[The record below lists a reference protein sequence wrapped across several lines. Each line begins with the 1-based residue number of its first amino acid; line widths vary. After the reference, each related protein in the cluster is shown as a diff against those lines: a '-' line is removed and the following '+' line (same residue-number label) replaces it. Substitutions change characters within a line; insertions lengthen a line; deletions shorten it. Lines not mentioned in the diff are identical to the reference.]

1 MKQVQKQLFCLIVIV
16 GIVLSSYSC
25 GVISIEPADGGQMAT
40 PMLVV
45 ERTTA
50 PSNPPAATAAGN
62 AGKID
67 LSNTVLTYNLPQTT
81 LLETSGLFASPN
93 RPELVAPIDI
103 EAGET
108 IYIMGRNGTG
118 SHLRVVWNT
127 GVGWLPASFTDY
139 NNQREQM
146 MALPIF
152 QREPPA
158 CAAPL
163 TTQFN
168 LNNEWQVTGSERM
181 RLAVVIDL
189 FRSQY
194 GEFPS
199 ASLALKVNGQ
209 PVESSRRKIVEQGQF
224 SLKDVV
230 FTLPDY
236 LQPGDVLGYRLE
248 TSSQEP
254 LTFLATIFN
263 VPEGC
268 VWKVD

>member
-1 MKQVQKQLFCLIVIV
+1 MKRVEKKLFCLIVFA
-16 GIVLSSYSC
+16 GIVISSVSC
-25 GVISIEPADGGQMAT
+25 GVISIETPESGQVAT
-40 PMLVV
+40 PLLVV

-50 PSNPPAATAAGN
+50 PSIPPAATAPSD
-62 AGKID
+62 AGKLD
-67 LSNTVLTYNLPQTT
+67 LSNTALTYNLPQTT
-81 LLETSGLFASPN
+81 LLETTGLFASPN
-93 RPELVAPIDI
+93 RPELVAPVDI
-103 EAGET
+103 AAGE
-108 IYIMGRNGTG
+108 IVYIMGRNSTG

-127 GVGWLPASFTDY
+127 GVGWVPASFTDY
-139 NNQREQM
+139 NNQPDRM

-168 LNNEWQVTGSERM
+168 LNNQWQVTGSEHM
-181 RLAVVIDL
+181 RVAVVIDL

-199 ASLALKVNGQ
+199 TSLTLTVNGQ

-236 LQPGDVLGYRLE
+236 LQPGDVLGYQLE
-248 TSSQEP
+248 TTSQEP